1 MLHCG
6 TKENKALYI
15 SYTPFSHMTGKMNG
29 QFRHQSL
36 KETEAAVNGKAL
48 YLAIIFYMS
57 HDP

>member
-1 MLHCG
+1 
-6 TKENKALYI
+6 
-15 SYTPFSHMTGKMNG
+15 MTGKMNG

-57 HDP
+57 HDPQQVTGISQTMCRAAPWKHM